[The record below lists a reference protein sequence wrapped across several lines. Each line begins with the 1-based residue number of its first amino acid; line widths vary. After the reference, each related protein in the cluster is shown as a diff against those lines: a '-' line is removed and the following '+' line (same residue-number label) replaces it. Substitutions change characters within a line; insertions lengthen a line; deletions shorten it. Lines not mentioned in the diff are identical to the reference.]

1 MLKGQ
6 KERPKEFP
14 TFVTCPTEMVAMSM
28 ADGFSR
34 LTGRAQA
41 VVVHVDVGTQALGPA
56 MHNAS
61 CGRAPVLVFAGL
73 SPFTLEGEMRG
84 SRNEFQHWLQDIPNQ
99 RQIVSQYC
107 RYTAEIK
114 SGKNIKQMV
123 NRALQFANSNPQGPA
138 YLCAAREVM
147 EDELQP
153 YSPYPMHPAHS
164 AALTES
170 GVDDI
175 SNNLV
180 EALEPLIIVGRTGR
194 STVATEALI
203 SLADLIGRMHVL
215 DAGGSDMCFPV
226 SHPAALGTKYGVH
239 KAIETSDVIL
249 VIDCDVPWIPTR
261 CKPSDS
267 AKIYHVD
274 IDPLKQNMSL
284 FYINSTATYKADSAA
299 ALKQLVDFISSSERL
314 GDILNSPDS
323 LVGRA
328 SRHTAHR
335 KWRTSIESFVTYDRK
350 NVSSISAQYLA
361 SQLRKSCPSDTI
373 WVVEAVTLTE
383 KIAEGISATLP
394 HSWINC
400 GASGLGWSGGAALGV
415 KLASKH
421 LAQNDKGDKF
431 VCQIVGDGGY
441 MFSIPSSVYWISS
454 RYKLPILTIVLNNR
468 GWVAPGR
475 SLLMYHPDGEG
486 SNASLEDLATSF
498 SPSPDYSGIAKCA
511 AGGSLWGNR
520 ASTVA
525 ELLDLLPEAI
535 ESVIRGTGAVLEVE
549 LDGITT

>member
-73 SPFTLEGEMRG
+73 SPYTLEGEMLG

-99 RQIVSQYC
+99 RQIISQYC

-123 NRALQFANSNPQGPA
+123 NRALQFANSNPQGPT

-147 EDELQP
+147 EEELQP
-153 YSPYPMHPAHS
+153 YSPFPMHPVHS
-164 AALTES
+164 AALPES
-170 GVDDI
+170 GVDKI
-175 SNNLV
+175 STDLV
-180 EALEPLIIVGRTGR
+180 KALEPLIIVGRTGR
-194 STVATEALI
+194 SAVATEALI
-203 SLADLIGRMHVL
+203 ALADLNGRMRVL
-215 DAGGSDMCFPV
+215 DAGGSDMCFPI
-226 SHPAALGTKYGVH
+226 SHPAALGTKYGAH

-261 CKPSDS
+261 CKPSDA
-267 AKIYHVD
+267 AKIYHIDV
-274 IDPLKQNMSL
+274 DPLKQNMSL
-284 FYINSTATYKADSAA
+284 FYINSTATYEAESTT
-299 ALKQLVDFISSSERL
+299 ALKQLVNFISSSERL
-314 GDILNSPDS
+314 GDILSSPDS
-323 LVGRA
+323 VTART
-328 SRHTAHR
+328 SRCTAHQE
-335 KWRTSIESFVTYDRK
+335 WRTSIESFAAYSRK
-350 NVSSISAQYLA
+350 DDASISAQYLA
-361 SQLRKSCPSDTI
+361 SRLRKYCPPDTI

-383 KIAEGISATLP
+383 TIAEGISATLP
-394 HSWINC
+394 HTWINC

-421 LAQNDKGDKF
+421 LGQHDKF
-431 VCQIVGDGGY
+431 ICQIVGDGGY
-441 MFSIPSSVYWISS
+441 MFSIPSSVYWISG

-486 SNASLEDLATSF
+486 SNASMEDLATSF
-498 SPSPDYSGIAKCA
+498 SPSPDYSGIAQCA
-511 AGGSLWGNR
+511 AGGNLWANR
-520 ASTVA
+520 ASTVQ
-525 ELLDLLPEAI
+525 ELLNLLPAAI
-535 ESVIRGTGAVLEVE
+535 ESVIQGTGAVLEAE
-549 LDGITT
+549 LDGSTT

>member
-41 VVVHVDVGTQALGPA
+41 VVVHVDVGTQALGSA

-73 SPFTLEGEMRG
+73 SPCTLEGEMPG

-123 NRALQFANSNPQGPA
+123 NRALQFANSDPQGPA
-138 YLCAAREVM
+138 YLCAAREVL
-147 EDELQP
+147 EEELQP
-153 YSPYPMHPAHS
+153 YSPFPMHPVHP

-170 GVDDI
+170 GVDNI
-175 SNNLV
+175 SNDLV

-203 SLADLIGRMHVL
+203 ALADLIGRMRVL
-215 DAGGSDMCFPV
+215 DAGGSDMCFPI

-284 FYINSTATYKADSAA
+284 FYINSTATYKADSTT
-299 ALKQLVDFISSSERL
+299 ALKH
-314 GDILNSPDS
+314 SPDS
-323 LVGRA
+323 LIGRA
-328 SRHTAHR
+328 SRRTTHR
-335 KWRTSIESFVTYDRK
+335 EWRRSIESFAAYTCKDVA
-350 NVSSISAQYLA
+350 SISTQYLA
-361 SQLRKSCPSDTI
+361 SQLRKCCPSDTI

-421 LAQNDKGDKF
+421 LGQNDKF
-431 VCQIVGDGGY
+431 ICQIVGDGGY
-441 MFSIPSSVYWISS
+441 MFSIPSSVYWISG

-468 GWVAPGR
+468 SWVAPGR
-475 SLLMYHPDGEG
+475 SLLMCHPDGEG

-498 SPSPDYSGIAKCA
+498 SPGLDYSGIAKCA
-511 AGGSLWGNR
+511 AGGSLWANR
-520 ASTVA
+520 ASTVQ
-525 ELLDLLPEAI
+525 ELLKLLPAAI
-535 ESVIRGTGAVLEVE
+535 ESVIQRTGAVLEAE